1 MGARV
6 ATSGSYLRHDENVIT
21 NLLIFSYRNIID
33 YMARARTTSDIF
45 NAIAEPQRRQ
55 VLELLMDGE
64 LTVNEV
70 AEKLDMRQ
78 PQASKHL
85 RVLREVD
92 LVRVR
97 QEGNQRYHQLMAD
110 NLKPIFDW
118 AGGFARLW
126 EDRLNS
132 LDDYLQ
138 QMQYRE
144 EIDGEKADE

>member
-1 MGARV
+1 
-6 ATSGSYLRHDENVIT
+6 
-21 NLLIFSYRNIID
+21 
-33 YMARARTTSDIF
+33 MARARTTSDIF